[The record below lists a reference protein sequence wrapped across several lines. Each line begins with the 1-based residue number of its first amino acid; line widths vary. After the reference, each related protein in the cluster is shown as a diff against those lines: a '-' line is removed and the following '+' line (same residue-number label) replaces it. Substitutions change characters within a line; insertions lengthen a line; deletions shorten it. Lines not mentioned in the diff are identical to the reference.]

1 VQAAIDS
8 PFGELR
14 KLLSG
19 EQVEANQ
26 IIAVPCRAEDFSSRV
41 RRERVLAMSCTS
53 LKPEARNLIFF
64 ERFVVL
70 NA

>member
-26 IIAVPCRAEDFSSRV
+26 ITAVPCRAEDFSSRV
-41 RRERVLAMSCTS
+41 RGERGFGDELYVPKT
-53 LKPEARNLIFF
+53 
-64 ERFVVL
+64 
-70 NA
+70 